1 MADSNAFGGRRETL
15 RADWIR
21 RISSLVSR
29 HSVRRLT
36 ILETLIPVAESSV
49 FCHAFFF
56 IFDVP
61 RLGVAIIMPT
71 LAQLVVAP
79 PCSKSYSVRW
89 TFWDVRKQKF
99 ASSGNVFRAL

>member
-36 ILETLIPVAESSV
+36 ILETLIPVAGSSV
-49 FCHAFFF
+49 FCRW
-56 IFDVP
+56 IICLLP
-61 RLGVAIIMPT
+61 RL
-71 LAQLVVAP
+71 LF
-79 PCSKSYSVRW
+79 Y
-89 TFWDVRKQKF
+89 
-99 ASSGNVFRAL
+99 FRRAALGRRYDHADIGATRGRTTML